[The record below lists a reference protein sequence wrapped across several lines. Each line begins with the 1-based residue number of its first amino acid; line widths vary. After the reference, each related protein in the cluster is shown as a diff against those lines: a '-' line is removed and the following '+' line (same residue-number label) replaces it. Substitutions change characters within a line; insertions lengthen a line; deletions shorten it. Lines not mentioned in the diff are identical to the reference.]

1 MEAILVYVVMNE
13 LHVPKHAKEEIARRF
28 GKSAENMK
36 KVPGCLEFLFLDN
49 EEEDGKTVVFTKWE
63 SKEHYEAWLHSDA
76 FKNAHQEKRESKEKG
91 RATGNELNAYRVIHH
106 T

>member
-1 MEAILVYVVMNE
+1 MNE
-13 LHVPKHAKEEIARRF
+13 LHVPKHAKEGLIKRF
-28 GKSAENMK
+28 GNSAENMK

-63 SKEHYEAWLHSDA
+63 SKEHYEAWLNSEA
-76 FKNAHQEKRESKEKG
+76 FKKAHDDRSGAEKDGARPSS
-91 RATGNELNAYRVIHH
+91 TNDVFTYRVIYH